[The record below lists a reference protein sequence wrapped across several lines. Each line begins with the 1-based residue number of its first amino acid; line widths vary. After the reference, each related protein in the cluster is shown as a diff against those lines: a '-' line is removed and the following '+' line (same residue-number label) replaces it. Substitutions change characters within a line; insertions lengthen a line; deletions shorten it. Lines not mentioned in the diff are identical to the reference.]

1 MTFMQR
7 ADAAVVGSHPS
18 TATPVRTTNAT
29 IAMLNLHAQI
39 EGLEL
44 QAAHG
49 QLTNRQL
56 VDLLDALALR
66 GQILGRVADHERA
79 ALLAEPL
86 ADTGSADGVLV
97 LARARTRA
105 CLHRFAEALADL
117 DMAEGYGVRHGEV
130 DAERAAIFQAVGR
143 YDEAMT
149 LRHAAV
155 ARRADFESLA
165 AVAVLHADLGEIT
178 LAEELFESSRRSYR
192 AVSPFAVAQLDFQRG
207 HMWQAHG
214 DHHRARE
221 WLLAAVGR
229 LPAYAPAVGHLA
241 EAEAALGDH
250 DRALARLLRL
260 AHCCDDPDYAAQLAR
275 LLINAGRAEEAQPW
289 CARAAER
296 YDDLVARHRAAFADH
311 AAEFWLTVG
320 GDPQRAV
327 LLARQN
333 VEIRR
338 TPRAQA
344 LLTRAAAACQSQT
357 AAPPGFRH

>member
-1 MTFMQR
+1 
-7 ADAAVVGSHPS
+7 
-18 TATPVRTTNAT
+18 
-29 IAMLNLHAQI
+29 
-39 EGLEL
+39 
-44 QAAHG
+44 
-49 QLTNRQL
+49 
-56 VDLLDALALR
+56 
-66 GQILGRVADHERA
+66 
-79 ALLAEPL
+79 
-86 ADTGSADGVLV
+86 
-97 LARARTRA
+97 
-105 CLHRFAEALADL
+105 
-117 DMAEGYGVRHGEV
+117 
-130 DAERAAIFQAVGR
+130 
-143 YDEAMT
+143 
-149 LRHAAV
+149 
-155 ARRADFESLA
+155 
-165 AVAVLHADLGEIT
+165 VAVLHADLGEIT